1 MRKTLAVLGA
11 AGLAL
16 GVAAA
21 GAQPP
26 GPGGPRGARME
37 RAEGMA
43 RFLGLSEEQKAQV
56 RKVMEGE
63 RAKHEALRE
72 KLEENRE
79 RLQQALENA
88 NPDPLSVGE
97 LAIESH
103 RLREEGKA
111 LREAQDK
118 AVRALLTPEQQAK
131 FDAMRALREDGGR
144 PRGRRGMHPEDPGAP
159 IPARP

>member
-1 MRKTLAVLGA
+1 MRRALAVLGA

-21 GAQPP
+21 GTQPT
-26 GPGGPRGARME
+26 GQGGPRGARVD

-56 RKVMEGE
+56 RTVMEGQ

-72 KLEENRE
+72 KLEENRG
-79 RLQQALENA
+79 RLQQALESA
-88 NPDPLSVGE
+88 SPDPLSVGE

-131 FDAMRALREDGGR
+131 FDAMKALRDEGGAMGGR
-144 PRGRRGMHPEDPGAP
+144 GLRHGDSPRGP
-159 IPARP
+159 RP